1 LSTGEFQK
9 QILQIGWA
17 VQAPNVRPSLQGHQ
31 QWLSFG
37 GVKKHGFATHL
48 NTRGMLPE
56 RRVFGRQSQGTLTI
70 QFHHIR
76 L

>member
-31 QWLSFG
+31 QWLSFD

-48 NTRGMLPE
+48 NTRGMLP
-56 RRVFGRQSQGTLTI
+56 
-70 QFHHIR
+70 
-76 L
+76 